1 MTTLEQPAR
10 DLSGQTLTRF
20 AFYGRVSTEDNQDP
34 EASRAW
40 QLSRARALITPRGGE
55 IVVEFFDVDK
65 SRSIPWSRRPHAA
78 ALLAELKNPNRD
90 FDAVVIG
97 EPHRAFYGNQYGLT
111 FPVFEHF
118 RVQMWVPEVGGP
130 IDPANEAHD
139 MIMGVFGGLSKGERN
154 RIKIRVRAAMA
165 AITATEGRYLGGR
178 PPYGYRLADAGPHPN
193 PSKAADGKRLHRLE
207 PDPETAPVVQRIFAE
222 YLAGRGRFAIAEG
235 LTADGIP
242 SPSAHDRA
250 RNRHRCGIAWAKSAV
265 RAILINPRYTGRQ
278 VWNKQ
283 RKDEVLIDVDD
294 VALGHT
300 TKMRWNAADQWIWS
314 EHLAHEPLVSVEDFE
329 QAQAVMDRRQRAE
342 IARRPRPTRRPYAY
356 RGVLFCG
363 YCERRMQGNWNNDQ
377 AYYRCRF
384 PAEYALANRVD
395 HPKTVYLREA
405 EILDDVDAWLAELFL
420 LDRLEVIV
428 DALASQGFDPD
439 EAQASAVRSAIT
451 ECDRRLGRYKAALEA
466 GADPVEVTRW
476 INAAKADRARAEE
489 QLRGLGGGKR
499 MSRQEI
505 TAMLTEL
512 GNLTRLVV
520 QADPADK
527 ADLYRELG
535 LRLTYRP
542 QKQLVEANVITGPDM
557 CVWNVS
563 EGGLELL
570 SDTDHPGTSRGIYP
584 PSDLQTRPVGSV

>member
-1 MTTLEQPAR
+1 MRALERPAR
-10 DLSGQTLTRF
+10 ELSGQTQTRF

-40 QLSRARALITPRGGE
+40 QLRRARALIAPRGGV

-65 SRSIPWSRRPHAA
+65 SRSIPWSRRPHAM
-78 ALLAELKNPNRD
+78 ALLAELRNPNRD

-118 RVQMWVPEVGGP
+118 QVSMWVPEVGGP

-154 RIKIRVRAAMA
+154 RIKLRVHAAMA
-165 AITATEGRYLGGR
+165 AITATEGRFLGGR
-178 PPYGYRLADAGPHPN
+178 PPYGYALVDAGPHPN
-193 PSKAADGKRLHRLE
+193 PSKAADGKRLRRLE
-207 PDPETAPVVQRIFAE
+207 ADPNTMVVVRRIYAE
-222 YLAGRGRFAIAEG
+222 FLSGRGMGDIAEG

-242 SPSAHDRA
+242 CPAANDPA

-265 RAILINPRYTGRQ
+265 RVILTNPRYTGRQ

-294 VALGHT
+294 VALGHM
-300 TKMRWNAADQWIWS
+300 TKMRWNRSDKWIRS
-314 EHLAHEPLVSVEDFE
+314 EKQTHDRLISEEDFE
-329 QAQAVMDRRQRAE
+329 KAQAVLASRGRGPATH
-342 IARRPRPTRRPYAY
+342 RPHPTRRSYAY

-363 YCERRMQGNWNNDQ
+363 YCERRMQGNWNNNQ

-405 EILDDVDAWLAELFL
+405 EIIEEVDDWIAQVFRPTALAET
-420 LDRLEVIV
+420 VG
-428 DALASQGFDPD
+428 ALAQQSHDPN
-439 EAQASAVRSAIT
+439 EAAAVIIKEKIAD
-451 ECDRRLGRYKAALEA
+451 CDQRLARYRAALDA
-466 GADPVEVTRW
+466 GADPLEVTQW
-476 INAAKADRARAEE
+476 INEAKAERTRAEGE
-489 QLRGLGGGKR
+489 RRALRSSRR
-499 MSRQEI
+499 MTQEEI
-505 TAMLTEL
+505 CTVLAEL
-512 GNLTRLVV
+512 GDLARVVV
-520 QADPADK
+520 QAEADDK
-527 ADLYRELG
+527 ARLYRELG

-542 QKQLVEANVITGPDM
+542 QKQLVEATVTPGLDM
-557 CVWNVS
+557 CKRLVS
-563 EGGLELL
+563 EGGLE
-570 SDTDHPGTSRGIYP
+570 PPCPVKGTST
-584 PSDLQTRPVGSV
+584 SS